1 MTVAADG
8 RPAGTSGH
16 HGASAYGAS
25 VASARD
31 LVGADDDHLFLAV
44 EAVVVP
50 LTPDAAW
57 ALLEGDHQQRL
68 LAALSPRFAG
78 RGVLEALP
86 DGYRCTTTSKGRFGR
101 LRRFESVVWLDPPH
115 RSVEL
120 QLGTRTELRYT
131 TSYEAVPEGTRVRCE
146 QAYRARSASFESGAA
161 IGALQQRA
169 ASVVADR
176 VQAAARLAAADP
188 LR

>member
-1 MTVAADG
+1 M
-8 RPAGTSGH
+8 R
-16 HGASAYGAS
+16 
-25 VASARD
+25 SARD
-31 LVGADDDHLFLAV
+31 LVGADDDHLFLAAD
-44 EAVVVP
+44 EVVVP
-50 LTPDAAW
+50 LAPDAAW
-57 ALLEGDHQQRL
+57 ALLEGDRQRRL

-78 RGVLEALP
+78 RDVLEELP
-86 DGYRCTTTSKGRFGR
+86 DGYRCTTASRARLGR
-101 LRRFESVVWLDPPH
+101 RRSFESVVWLDVPH

-131 TSYEAVPEGTRVRCE
+131 TSYEAVPGGTLVRCE

-169 ASVVADR
+169 ASVVTER
-176 VQAAARLAAADP
+176 VQAAARLAATEP